1 MHARRHGARGGHTVS
16 ADAAGTASADAF
28 GASHLVSEKRLASL
42 DLDAA
47 SKAAKLSFGIFWDE
61 LFRISD

>member
-1 MHARRHGARGGHTVS
+1 MS